1 MIRYTPQVTHIVSD
15 PDVDEPAFLK
25 FLGVASRE
33 ELSETV
39 RDRGVSYE
47 WVSTCIRVSFGF
59 GLFVGAWRSKDCS
72 GISASRVV

>member
-25 FLGVASRE
+25 FLGVSSRE
-33 ELSETV
+33 DLREDV

-47 WVSTCIRVSFGF
+47 WVSTCIRVSGKQVCELGWDDRFPPRDDKTF
-59 GLFVGAWRSKDCS
+59 WS
-72 GISASRVV
+72 